1 MAKEKE
7 TLPEELI
14 TSEMVES
21 FISETNDL
29 VDDVE
34 NNLLEIET
42 NPEDDKL
49 IDDSFRSIHTVKGNA
64 GFFGFADIEQHCMD
78 IESVLDTIRSKRRK
92 ADNEVVSSL
101 LKDVDVLRQQIQ
113 NAGNKTEAG
122 GPSTDEV
129 SSSDAPA
136 QADGGPEE
144 VEGQRPAEKTETGTG
159 TAAEEAPAE
168 AGASA
173 DDKPPAEPDAAA
185 PPEDQSEGTD
195 GEAAINGPETSEP
208 RPAGG
213 GEVEKTAED
222 AEAESE
228 AAEEEKAEEEKEYK
242 PLGDVLVELGYT
254 SREQIE
260 KALDEQGKK
269 LGELLLEDGTISKE
283 AVEEALKVQKKRGG
297 EQKQDQLSSYK
308 VQRKDIRVDMEKL
321 DRLFDLMGELITA
334 EAMVVNHPEL
344 ERLDN
349 IDNFSKSASEMSK
362 ITRTMQ
368 EITMGI
374 RMIPLD
380 GLFNKMRRLVRDLS
394 RKFDKA
400 IDLAISGQDTEMDRS
415 VMEEISDPL
424 VHIIRNAI
432 DHGIEDPE
440 VRASKG
446 KPKEGHID
454 LNARYEG
461 NEIWITI
468 KDDGAGLNKDK
479 IIAKAEK
486 NGILPPNWQ
495 DMPDSELWKLI
506 FQPGFSTADKVSEI
520 SGRGVGMDVVKRN
533 IEKLR
538 GKIDVHSV
546 LNEGSSIILKIPL
559 TLAIIDAILLKIGAM
574 MYSMPIGDV
583 VEFQK
588 AEEYQVTKTSSG
600 QEVLRLREE
609 LLPVIKLHEFFKV
622 KTEKSEIQDGIVIV
636 AQAGGKKVAL
646 LSDEIVGYRQ
656 IVIKALPEVM
666 GELRAIS
673 GCSILGDGSVT
684 LIIDTGSLIREVLE

>member
-101 LKDVDVLRQQIQ
+101 LKDIDVLRQQIQ
-113 NAGNKTEAG
+113 NAGNKTETG

-136 QADGGPEE
+136 QADGGAEA
-144 VEGQRPAEKTETGTG
+144 VEGQRPAEKTETGTAA
-159 TAAEEAPAE
+159 AAEETPAE

-173 DDKPPAEPDAAA
+173 GDKPPPEPDAAG
-185 PPEDQSEGTD
+185 PTEDQPEGRD
-195 GEAAINGPETSEP
+195 GEAASDGPETSEP
-208 RPAGG
+208 SPAGG

-222 AEAESE
+222 AEEESE

-344 ERLDN
+344 ESLDN

-440 VRASKG
+440 VRASKK

-520 SGRGVGMDVVKRN
+520 SGRGVGMDVVRRN

-559 TLAIIDAILLKIGAM
+559 TLAIIDAILLKIGAL

-588 AEEYQVTKTSSG
+588 AEEHQVTKTSSG

>member
-1 MAKEKE
+1 MAKKKE

-14 TSEMVES
+14 TSEMVDS

-101 LKDVDVLRQQIQ
+101 LSDIDVLRQQIH
-113 NAGNKTEAG
+113 NIGKKPEAAESSSEIDASPDEITARDEPAEESAEESAEEPAEEPAKDETPLPGKAESPAEEAEKEIPADSGDDRREETSKTEEPEKNA
-122 GPSTDEV
+122 TE
-129 SSSDAPA
+129 APE
-136 QADGGPEE
+136 GPEE
-144 VEGQRPAEKTETGTG
+144 KTQEEKPSKAGNSEGKED
-159 TAAEEAPAE
+159 EEASE
-168 AGASA
+168 
-173 DDKPPAEPDAAA
+173 DD
-185 PPEDQSEGTD
+185 
-195 GEAAINGPETSEP
+195 
-208 RPAGG
+208 R
-213 GEVEKTAED
+213 
-222 AEAESE
+222 
-228 AAEEEKAEEEKEYK
+228 EYK

-283 AVEEALKVQKKRGG
+283 AIEEALKAQKSRGG
-297 EQKQDQLSSYK
+297 AQKQDQLSSYK
-308 VQRKDIRVDMEKL
+308 IQRKDIRVDMEKL

-344 ERLDN
+344 EKLDDM
-349 IDNFSKSASEMSK
+349 DNFSKSASEMSK

-394 RKFDKA
+394 RKFNKA

-440 VRASKG
+440 LRVSKG

-486 NGILPPNWQ
+486 NGILPANWQ

-538 GKIDVHSV
+538 GKIDVHSAP
-546 LNEGSSIILKIPL
+546 NEGSSIILKIPL
-559 TLAIIDAILLKIGAM
+559 TLAIIDAILLKIGTL

-588 AEEYQVTKTSSG
+588 AEKHQVTRTSSG

-609 LLPVIKLHEFFKV
+609 LLPVIKLHEFFRV
-622 KTEKSEIQDGIVIV
+622 KTEKREIQDGIVIV
-636 AQAGGKKVAL
+636 AHAGGKKVAL

-684 LIIDTGSLIREVLE
+684 LIIDTSSLIREVLE